1 MSVQNAPN
9 IAQDLAMFGRD
20 REGRQSALHWEHPQS
35 PRRAAHAALG
45 LDLCDVTALLARIDD
60 GALKSVNQT

>member
-1 MSVQNAPN
+1 
-9 IAQDLAMFGRD
+9 MFGRD

-45 LDLCDVTALLARIDD
+45 LDLCDVTAQLARIDD
-60 GALKSVNQT
+60 GALESVNQT